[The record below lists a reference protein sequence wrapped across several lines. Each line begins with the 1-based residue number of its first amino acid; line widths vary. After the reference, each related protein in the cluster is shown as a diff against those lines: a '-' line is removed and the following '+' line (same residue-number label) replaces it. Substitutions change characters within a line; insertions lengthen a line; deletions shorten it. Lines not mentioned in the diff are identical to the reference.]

1 MTARRR
7 RGSIVLVTSVAVSVL
22 AFAAVP
28 VGDGSVTGTPACSLI
43 TVAQA
48 RSILG
53 YPIQIK
59 RGDTDEDCVL
69 LSVPIKL
76 DPETL
81 RPQHPTV
88 DFSVFADGAHGRSFS
103 SEITEMR
110 KHPYVA
116 LTGLGAGATLL
127 PGPSGGSF
135 GVFARVGRK
144 VLQLNAGPAKKP
156 IGQAQGVRLAR
167 TIAARF

>member
-1 MTARRR
+1 MA
-7 RGSIVLVTSVAVSVL
+7 SVL
-22 AFAAVP
+22 AVTAAL
-28 VGDGSVTGTPACSLI
+28 VGDGGAAGTRACSLI

-53 YPIQIK
+53 YPVQVK

-69 LSVPIKL
+69 LSVPIRL
-76 DPETL
+76 DPETMS
-81 RPQHPTV
+81 PQHPTV
-88 DFSVFADGAHGRSFS
+88 DFSVFADGSHARSFS
-103 SEITEMR
+103 SEITAMR

-127 PGPSGGSF
+127 PGPSDGSF
-135 GVFARVGRK
+135 GVFARVGGT